1 MSDQSS
7 ISPAE
12 PTTIAAAAAANQD
25 FSILAT
31 VVEAASLVDT
41 LASPGPFTVF
51 APTDAAFAKLP
62 DGAVDRLLRPENRVA
77 LTSFVARHIL
87 AGRLTAT
94 ELRERAQANAGH
106 LVLRNVDGDLLEV
119 EPRDDGLH
127 VGGNG
132 AGATV
137 VLNDLLQS
145 NGVIH
150 VTDSVL
156 SLPDR

>member
-7 ISPAE
+7 LSAAE
-12 PTTIAAAAAANQD
+12 PITIAAAAAANRD
-25 FSILAT
+25 FSVLAA
-31 VVEAASLVDT
+31 VVEAASLKDT

-94 ELRERAQANAGH
+94 DLRERAQANAGPV
-106 LVLRNVDGDLLEV
+106 VLRNVDGDVLEV
-119 EPRDDGLH
+119 EPRGDRLH
-127 VGGNG
+127 VGGPG
-132 AGATV
+132 ADAMV
-137 VLNDLLQS
+137 VLNDLLHS